1 MLSSKEEAMRKL
13 GETIN
18 YEEDKELS
26 PEKDDE
32 RPILDSS
39 DGPILKPKA
48 RFAANNNTT
57 QAQQKPVAK
66 MGGNVMVA
74 ESFGINPY

>member
-1 MLSSKEEAMRKL
+1 MGTSALGLRGTGSRPNQAMLSSKEEAVRKL

-32 RPILDSS
+32 RPIMDSS

-48 RFAANNNTT
+48 RFAANNA
-57 QAQQKPVAK
+57 QA
-66 MGGNVMVA
+66 
-74 ESFGINPY
+74 